1 MTASLANTPV
11 SHVDA
16 GRDSNHD
23 APPALIAHRGLS
35 AHAPENTLAAVQAA
49 HDAGCRWVELDVQL
63 LGDGTPVIW
72 HDSGLKR
79 CAGVGG
85 RLSRLDLAAARR
97 LDAGRWFSLAFA
109 GEGMATLDE
118 MLALIDRLGLGLN
131 LEVKV
136 GRGRDAEALAA
147 AALPPTLDCLPAER
161 LIVSSFDIRALRA
174 LRRMQPDAQRLRL
187 GLLYD
192 RVPRSWAKQ
201 AQALDAYSLHVDWRH
216 LKPTVARAIAASP
229 YRLLCYTVNDRDVYR
244 RLRDWGV
251 DGAISDDP
259 RLLDLHQGGD
269 GNSD

>member
-1 MTASLANTPV
+1 MTASLHIEPMTHTEAEADD
-11 SHVDA
+11 H
-16 GRDSNHD
+16 

-49 HDAGCRWVELDVQL
+49 HEAGCGWVELDVQL

-97 LDAGRWFSLAFA
+97 LDAGRWFSPAFA

-118 MLALIDRLGLGLN
+118 MLALIERLGMGLN
-131 LEVKV
+131 LEIKV
-136 GRGRDAEALAA
+136 GRGRDAEALVA
-147 AALPPTLDCLPAER
+147 AALPPTLQRLPSER
-161 LIVSSFDIRALRA
+161 LIVSSFDVRALRA
-174 LRRMQPDAQRLRL
+174 MRSMQPDARRLRL

-192 RVPRSWAKQ
+192 RAPRTWLAQ
-201 AQALDAYSLHVDWRH
+201 AEALDAYSLHVDWRH
-216 LKPTVARAIAASP
+216 LKPALTRAIVASP
-229 YRLLCYTVNDRDVYR
+229 YRLLCYTVNERDVYR

-259 RLLDLHQGGD
+259 LRLDPEQAGGISA
-269 GNSD
+269 GH

>member
-1 MTASLANTPV
+1 MTASLPQTPA
-11 SHVDA
+11 SLVDTGPDA
-16 GRDSNHD
+16 KRH
-23 APPALIAHRGLS
+23 APPTLIAHRGLS

-72 HDSGLKR
+72 HDSGLQR

-97 LDAGRWFSLAFA
+97 LDAGRWFSPAFA

-118 MLALIDRLGLGLN
+118 MLALIERLGLGLN
-131 LEVKV
+131 LEIKV
-136 GRGRDAEALAA
+136 GRGRDAEALVA

-161 LIVSSFDIRALRA
+161 LIVSAFDIRALRA
-174 LRRMQPDAQRLRL
+174 ARRRQPDAQRLRL

-192 RVPRSWAKQ
+192 RPPRNWL
-201 AQALDAYSLHVDWRH
+201 AQAEALGAYSVHVDWRR

-229 YRLLCYTVNDRDVYR
+229 LRLLCYTVNARDVYL
-244 RLRDWGV
+244 RLRGWGV

-259 RLLDLHQGGD
+259 LRLDPQHARAGSTG
-269 GNSD
+269 